1 MTQPTTD
8 AQKYDAATLVNQA
21 VAQINRQRELTA
33 AANAL
38 ADDRKAAADLAN
50 ATVGDLGHRL
60 ATIRNVATVALYDHE
75 RITVAALA
83 DALAEILEIARG
95 EK

>member
-38 ADDRKAAADLAN
+38 ANDHLTAATLHRAQAVELSDRL
-50 ATVGDLGHRL
+50 TQ
-60 ATIRNVATVALYDHE
+60 IRNIATAALYDHE
-75 RITVAALA
+75 RMTVADLGT
-83 DALAEILEIARG
+83 ALAEILTIAKG